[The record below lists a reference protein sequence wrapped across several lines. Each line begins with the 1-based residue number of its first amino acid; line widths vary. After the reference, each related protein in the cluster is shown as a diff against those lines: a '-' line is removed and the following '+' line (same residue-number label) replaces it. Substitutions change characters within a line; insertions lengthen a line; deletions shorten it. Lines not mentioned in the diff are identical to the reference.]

1 MRAVHL
7 KMKKEL
13 EIGTYVL
20 NRMRQPGRA
29 KFKAVA

>member
-7 KMKKEL
+7 KMKKEV

-20 NRMRQPGRA
+20 NKMRQPGRA
-29 KFKAVA
+29 KFEVVA